1 MSSQTI
7 QQMESA
13 RSLALG
19 DGRYY
24 PTIIPGVLPIIGYSE
39 DQSLEIQRWGAD
51 FLAEAF
57 ASPTWPQEV
66 KQQSAPSVLA
76 TLKAYLD
83 NVEDKSV
90 VKSAIQAAASVYPLV
105 YKHIVSDSSDAQK
118 WQLMA
123 GIKSNI
129 LRRMDTAAPGVRIC
143 CVKFLQQVVLVQTP
157 GVADPR
163 RADQNDI
170 SLSLVSRDHPLIPYA
185 SLEAEGHG
193 LLDRLLDIIH
203 GDHSDG
209 LLVTATLNSLG
220 MLMHRR
226 PNAANKILNSV
237 FNFNPLKL
245 ANSPMTPKNKVIMKS
260 IERTTRALLVNV
272 MKRNPENPVNG
283 RIQQFLERIH
293 RTRVEVFD
301 ESNRKRPAPV
311 EPTDGLDQ
319 AKRQRLVAEPPSRT
333 PSVQPLP
340 PGEVSWR
347 QLYTLNAE
355 GSTANF
361 DVQNFRDPEQ
371 LLRIVV
377 PVLQSVNQQ
386 KLEQA
391 ISAVRARYQT
401 LKQTAAS
408 RPVQPPPAVAED
420 EEEYEPDFEPEDA
433 EQLINKLDG
442 IPSNPFPTQGGP
454 STALAP
460 YKLPEAPPLSEQD
473 VQKYGDMTVHRAFGM
488 LSSVDETQK
497 SKVAKGGFNRL
508 AATDYNRDAWVTILS
523 RLATR
528 ASAGLDDP
536 EAGIKDEYAVKHA
549 KGNLRIS
556 EAVRDGL
563 YQYIL
568 YNWKSRIDVAIS
580 WLNEEWYNDMILAQT
595 AEENEDPAT
604 NGHATPNKHH
614 TSTKPPSGNYHRCA
628 LRLLDGIL
636 PYIEHTDKLLIR
648 FLSEIPAIDRDILSR
663 LKKMAEDPERID
675 LACSCLHYLYMFRPP
690 VRKLVVDVLEEMYR
704 ENERSRVSAKKLL
717 GRWRPE
723 VLEREKEQKQEQE
736 QEHGIGPGQ
745 GVGLPT
751 MIKGEGQG
759 EGMGQGKESANGVL
773 EVKPVS

>member
-24 PTIIPGVLPIIGYSE
+24 PTIIPGVLPIIGYSA
-39 DQSLEIQRWGAD
+39 DQSIEIQRWGAD

-57 ASPTWPQEV
+57 ASPTWPLEA
-66 KQQSAPSVLA
+66 KQSSAPSVLA
-76 TLKAYLD
+76 TLKAYLE

-90 VKSAIQAAASVYPLV
+90 VKSAVQVAASVYPLV
-105 YKHIVSDSSDAQK
+105 YRHTVSNTNDGQH

-123 GIKSNI
+123 AIKSNI
-129 LRRMDTAAPGVRIC
+129 LRRMDEAAPGVRIC
-143 CVKFLQQVVLVQTP
+143 CIKFLQQVVLVQTP
-157 GVADPR
+157 AVVDPR
-163 RADQNDI
+163 RPDHNDV
-170 SLSLVSRDHPLIPYA
+170 SLTLVPRDHPLMPYA

-209 LLVTATLNSLG
+209 LLVTGTLNSLG
-220 MLMHRR
+220 MLIHRR
-226 PNAANKILNSV
+226 PNAANKILGSV

-245 ANSPMTPKNKVIMKS
+245 ASSPMTPKNQVIIKS
-260 IERTTRALLVNV
+260 IERTTRALLVNI
-272 MKRNPENPVNG
+272 MKRNPENPVNA
-283 RIQQFLERIH
+283 RIQQYLERMH

-301 ESNRKRPAPV
+301 QSNRKRPAPT

-319 AKRQRLVAEPPSRT
+319 AKRQRLAAEPPSRT

-340 PGEVSWR
+340 PGDVSWK
-347 QLYTLNAE
+347 QLYTLNSE
-355 GSTANF
+355 GTTANF
-361 DVQNFRDPEQ
+361 DVQAFKDPEQ

-377 PVLQSVNQQ
+377 PVLQSVNAA

-391 ISAVRARYQT
+391 INAVRLRYQM
-401 LKQTAAS
+401 LRQAAAS
-408 RPVQPPPAVAED
+408 QPRQPTAPAAED

-442 IPSNPFPTQGGP
+442 LSSNNFPPQAGP

-473 VQKYGDMTVHRAFGM
+473 VQKYGDMIVHRAFGM
-488 LSSVDETQK
+488 LSSVDENQK
-497 SKVAKGGFNRL
+497 SKVTKGGFNRL
-508 AATDYNRDAWVTILS
+508 AASDYNRDAWVTILS

-536 EAGIKDEYAVKHA
+536 EEGIKDEFAVKGA
-549 KGNLRIS
+549 KGSLKVS
-556 EAVRDGL
+556 DAVRDGI
-563 YQYIL
+563 YQYIM
-568 YNWKSRIDVAIS
+568 YDWKKRIDVAIS

-595 AEENEDPAT
+595 AKNSAQNGAV
-604 NGHATPNKHH
+604 NGHA
-614 TSTKPPSGNYHRCA
+614 SSDLTKGNYHRCA
-628 LRLLDGIL
+628 LRLIDGIL
-636 PYIEHTDKLLIR
+636 PYIEHTDKILLR
-648 FLSEIPAIDRDILSR
+648 FLSEIPSIDYEILVR

-675 LACSCLHYLYMFRPP
+675 LACNALHYLYMFRPP
-690 VRKLVVDVLEEMYR
+690 VRTIVVDILAEMWT
-704 ENERSRVSAKKLL
+704 ENDRAKPSARKLL
-717 GRWRPE
+717 VRWRPE
-723 VLEREKEQKQEQE
+723 VLGEEQSNT
-736 QEHGIGPGQ
+736 
-745 GVGLPT
+745 PT
-751 MIKGEGQG
+751 MKTEGDG
-759 EGMGQGKESANGVL
+759 RLTKESANGAL
-773 EVKPVS
+773 EVKAAS